1 MMPILHAP
9 GVMMPGQLGPMRR
22 VSGLPSARCCAC
34 VAAAYPSTALASAG
48 GDGPRGDVVMSRR
61 ASILLVGVV
70 ALASAACAAC
80 ANEYHPE
87 YHPESQYSYSQNVS
101 YPTTIFQTTGHM
113 AGSEPPAPGRAPVSF
128 GRLDP
133 SRVLILQSKHLDR
146 PAQVVGVVD
155 AHEEMGK
162 QDGALHT
169 LQAKAAQMGAD
180 AVVGVEFHHGEAQGE
195 PTHLSGLAVKF
206 LPAVPYPVD

>member
-1 MMPILHAP
+1 MA
-9 GVMMPGQLGPMRR
+9 Q
-22 VSGLPSARCCAC
+22 SAWMLL
-34 VAAAYPSTALASAG
+34 AAALSS
-48 GDGPRGDVVMSRR
+48 
-61 ASILLVGVV
+61 
-70 ALASAACAAC
+70 AAC

-87 YHPESQYSYSQNVS
+87 YHPQMAYSYSQNIS
-101 YPTTIFQTTGHM
+101 APTTVFQTTGHM
-113 AGSEPPAPGRAPVSF
+113 AGSEPPPSAPAN
-128 GRLDP
+128 LAHADA
-133 SRVLILQSKHLDR
+133 SRVLILQGTHLDR

-162 QDGALHT
+162 HDGALRT
-169 LQAKAAQMGAD
+169 LQAKAAQLGAD